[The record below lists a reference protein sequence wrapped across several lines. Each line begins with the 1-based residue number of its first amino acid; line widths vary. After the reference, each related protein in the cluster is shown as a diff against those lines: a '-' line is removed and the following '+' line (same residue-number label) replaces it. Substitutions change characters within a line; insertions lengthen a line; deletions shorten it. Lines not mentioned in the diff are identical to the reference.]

1 MKSRLISFILSFASF
16 LSACEEVVHIKPNK
30 ADMQLVVEGLIVTDP
45 GKSYVKLTETTPYF
59 SSTFSKAKS
68 GANVFVKDNSGH
80 EVNFIETSEGLYS
93 CPPDFEGKIGS
104 SYILQIKI
112 DGTEITANST
122 IQAPVKSVSARVV
135 YINDSDPEL
144 RKGYYLYGIFSD
156 EKNVKNYYRAEVFV
170 NGVRQLRRANDIIV
184 FDDRF
189 FENQDNIEGQF
200 GYWANNEDD
209 VYKLKAGDEVSLKL
223 YSIDYSTYNFLK
235 ALSETPSQGGLFGKN
250 PANVPSNVTGALG
263 IFQASSYA
271 ASDKLT
277 VLEK

>member
-1 MKSRLISFILSFASF
+1 MKSRLISFIISLASILSS
-16 LSACEEVVHIKPNK
+16 CEEVVSIKPNQ
-30 ADMQLVVEGLIVTDP
+30 ADVQLVVEGFIVTDQ

-59 SSTFSKAKS
+59 SSTFSNPKGGAK
-68 GANVFVKDNSGH
+68 VLVKDNSGN
-80 EVNFIETSEGLYS
+80 EVNFIENSEGYYA
-93 CPPDFEGKIGS
+93 CPSDFKGKIGNT
-104 SYILQIKI
+104 YTLQIKI
-112 DGTEITANST
+112 DDKEITAVST
-122 IQAPVKSVSARVV
+122 IQTSLESVSARVV
-135 YINDSDPEL
+135 YVSKDDAEL

-156 EKNVKNYYRAEVFV
+156 EKNVKNYYRAEVYV
-170 NGVRQLRRANDIIV
+170 NSVRQLRRANDIAV

-209 VYKLKAGDEVSLKL
+209 VYKLKAGDEVSIKL

-250 PANVPSNVTGALG
+250 PANVPSNVIGALG

-271 ASDKLT
+271 SSDKLT
-277 VLEK
+277 VLAN